1 MDAKLKERGKDYT
14 LLTII
19 FAFFVFFTAS
29 DLTFNAF
36 SQIGFASVCSVL
48 SGFLVFLGSFVV
60 KKKNIE
66 KGVNSRIDYV
76 ISNFTWGNKVLG
88 VLDIIFSLIALFT
101 AVYWLGLIFRIG
113 VVVRLACTLN
123 KVKSVLK
130 PILGPLRTL
139 FITMF
144 IYLGIRFKPIIIKMK
159 ESKIVKGIKKF
170 FQWIWANKKSLLG
183 TITALATSVATGYAT
198 YGGYFSFLP
207 ELNWL
212 GINWMSVIVALVI
225 FVLLEIGVTG
235 KGFEKI
241 ATFFKRIAEQKA
253 AKEEKAIEKEAE
265 KAIKD
270 AEKAAKKEEKEKEK
284 EAKAAEKEAK
294 KLVAGEDKAKAKAEA
309 KAAFKAELEAKKAEK
324 ARLAEEEKK
333 AHEALVEAKK
343 AELLAKKAEENK

>member
-1 MDAKLKERGKDYT
+1 MDAKLKERSKDYT

-29 DLTFNAF
+29 DLTFNAL
-36 SQIGFASVCSVL
+36 SKLEFASVCSIL

-76 ISNFTWGNKVLG
+76 VSNFSWGNKVLG

-101 AVYWLGLIFRIG
+101 AIYWLGLIFRIG

-130 PILGPLRTL
+130 PVLGPLKTL
-139 FITMF
+139 FIAMYV
-144 IYLGIRFKPIIIKMK
+144 YLGIRFKPIIMKMK
-159 ESKIVKGIKKF
+159 ESKFVKGIKKF

-183 TITALATSVATGYAT
+183 TIAALATSAATGYAT

-207 ELNWL
+207 PLMWL
-212 GINWMSVIVALVI
+212 GINWTAILVALGI
-225 FVLLEIGVTG
+225 FILLELGVTG
-235 KGFEKI
+235 KGFERI
-241 ATFFKRIAEQKA
+241 ATFLKRIAEEKA
-253 AKEEKAIEKEAE
+253 AKEEKAVVKEAE
-265 KAIKD
+265 KAIKSE
-270 AEKAAKKEEKEKEK
+270 EKAKEK

-294 KLVAGEDKAKAKAEA
+294 ALVKGEEKAKAKAEA

>member
-1 MDAKLKERGKDYT
+1 MDAKLKERSKDYT

-29 DLTFNAF
+29 DLTFNAL
-36 SQIGFASVCSVL
+36 SKLEFASICSVL

-76 ISNFTWGNKVLG
+76 VSNFSWGNKVLG

-130 PILGPLRTL
+130 PVFGPLKTL
-139 FITMF
+139 FIVMF
-144 IYLGIRFKPIIIKMK
+144 VYLGIRFKPIIMKMK
-159 ESKIVKGIKKF
+159 ESKFVKGIKKF

-225 FVLLEIGVTG
+225 FVLLELGVTG

-241 ATFFKRIAEQKA
+241 ATFFKRIADEKK
-253 AKEEKAIEKEAE
+253 AKEEKKIEKEAE
-265 KAIKD
+265 AQIKAD
-270 AEKAAKKEEKEKEK
+270 EKA
-284 EAKAAEKEAK
+284 
-294 KLVAGEDKAKAKAEA
+294 AKAEA
-309 KAAFKAELEAKKAEK
+309 KAKEKEQKLAEADKEKLKIKEEVKAQLAAKEAEK

-333 AHEALVEAKK
+333 AHEALVAQKK
-343 AELLAKKAEENK
+343 AELLAKKAAEQK

>member
-1 MDAKLKERGKDYT
+1 MDAKLKERSKDYT

-29 DLTFNAF
+29 DLTFNAL
-36 SQIGFASVCSVL
+36 SKLEFASVCSIL

-76 ISNFTWGNKVLG
+76 VSNFSWGNKVLG

-130 PILGPLRTL
+130 PIFGPLKTL
-139 FITMF
+139 FIVMF
-144 IYLGIRFKPIIIKMK
+144 VYLGIRFKPIIMKMK
-159 ESKIVKGIKKF
+159 ESRFVKGIKKF

-225 FVLLEIGVTG
+225 FVLLELGVTG

-241 ATFFKRIAEQKA
+241 ATFLKRIADEKK
-253 AKEEKAIEKEAE
+253 AKEEKKIEKEAE
-265 KAIKD
+265 AQIKAD
-270 AEKAAKKEEKEKEK
+270 EKA
-284 EAKAAEKEAK
+284 
-294 KLVAGEDKAKAKAEA
+294 AKAEA
-309 KAAFKAELEAKKAEK
+309 KAKEKEQKLAEADKEKLKVKEEVKAQLAAKEAEK
-324 ARLAEEEKK
+324 VRLAEEEKK
-333 AHEALVEAKK
+333 AHEALVAQKK
-343 AELLAKKAEENK
+343 AELLAKKAAEQK

>member
-1 MDAKLKERGKDYT
+1 MDAKLKERSKDYT

-29 DLTFNAF
+29 DLTFNAL
-36 SQIGFASVCSVL
+36 SKLEFASICSVL

-76 ISNFTWGNKVLG
+76 VSNFTWGNKVLG
-88 VLDIIFSLIALFT
+88 VLDIVFSLIALFT

-130 PILGPLRTL
+130 PVFGPLKTL
-139 FITMF
+139 FIVIF
-144 IYLGIRFKPIIIKMK
+144 VYLGIRFKPIIMKMK
-159 ESKIVKGIKKF
+159 ESKFVKGIKKF

-225 FVLLEIGVTG
+225 FVLLELGVTG

-241 ATFFKRIAEQKA
+241 ATFFKRIADEKK
-253 AKEEKAIEKEAE
+253 AKEEKKIEKEAE
-265 KAIKD
+265 AQIKAD
-270 AEKAAKKEEKEKEK
+270 EKA
-284 EAKAAEKEAK
+284 
-294 KLVAGEDKAKAKAEA
+294 AKAEA
-309 KAAFKAELEAKKAEK
+309 KAKEKEQKLAEADKEKLKVKEEVKAQLAAKEAEK
-324 ARLAEEEKK
+324 VRLAEEEKK
-333 AHEALVEAKK
+333 AHEALVAQKK
-343 AELLAKKAEENK
+343 AELLAKKASEQK

>member
-1 MDAKLKERGKDYT
+1 MDAKLKERSKDYT

-29 DLTFNAF
+29 DLTFNAL
-36 SQIGFASVCSVL
+36 SKLEFASVCSVL

-76 ISNFTWGNKVLG
+76 VSNFSWGNKVLG

-130 PILGPLRTL
+130 PVFGPLKTL
-139 FITMF
+139 FIVMF
-144 IYLGIRFKPIIIKMK
+144 VYLGIRFKPIIMKMK
-159 ESKIVKGIKKF
+159 ESKFVKGIKKF

-225 FVLLEIGVTG
+225 FVLLELGVTG

-241 ATFFKRIAEQKA
+241 ATFFKRIADEKK
-253 AKEEKAIEKEAE
+253 AKEEKKIEKEAE
-265 KAIKD
+265 AQIKAD
-270 AEKAAKKEEKEKEK
+270 EKA
-284 EAKAAEKEAK
+284 
-294 KLVAGEDKAKAKAEA
+294 AKAEA
-309 KAAFKAELEAKKAEK
+309 KAKEKEQKLAEADKEKLKVKEEVKAQLAAKEAEK
-324 ARLAEEEKK
+324 VRLAEEEKK
-333 AHEALVEAKK
+333 AHEALVAQKK
-343 AELLAKKAEENK
+343 AELLAKKAAGQK